1 MRDSRRRWRII
12 RLANVNDL
20 GLARSWRARL
30 LTITNRFRALLWWRI
45 ALLKLDNLRLLWHK
59 VVFHLN
65 RLLSRRCVT
74 ELFSVADRFRWQDR
88 WIVRLLEID
97 DLRFL
102 FDMARLEARLFMV
115 FKRLLLFFM
124 VMNFFESTIIFN
136 RGFNL
141 LYTRDT
147 LLLIAPILLS
157 IASR

>member
-12 RLANVNDL
+12 RLADVNDL
-20 GLARSWRARL
+20 GLSRSWRARL
-30 LTITNRFRALLWWRI
+30 LTITNRLRALLWWRI
-45 ALLKLDNLRLLWHK
+45 ALLKLDNLWLLWHK

-65 RLLSRRCVT
+65 RLLSRWRVA
-74 ELFSVADRFRWQDR
+74 ELFSVADRFGWQDR
-88 WIVRLLEID
+88 WIVWLLEID

-115 FKRLLLFFM
+115 LKDLLVFFM
-124 VMNFFESTIIFN
+124 ANFFESAVIFN

-141 LYTRDT
+141 FDMRGC
-147 LLLIAPILLS
+147 LLLITPILLS